1 MTIACLGWGS
11 LIWDPRDLLLGS
23 AWREDGPQ
31 LLLQV
36 VEELRDVRKG
46 REMLRS
52 EGVGIFGLRLAR
64 WRRALR
70 WLGRRSE
77 RWVARQCHP
86 ALSEG

>member
-46 REMLRS
+46 REMLSFGGCRHLWPPFGTVAAGS
-52 EGVGIFGLRLAR
+52 KMAGQEIRTVGGV
-64 WRRALR
+64 
-70 WLGRRSE
+70 
-77 RWVARQCHP
+77 
-86 ALSEG
+86 